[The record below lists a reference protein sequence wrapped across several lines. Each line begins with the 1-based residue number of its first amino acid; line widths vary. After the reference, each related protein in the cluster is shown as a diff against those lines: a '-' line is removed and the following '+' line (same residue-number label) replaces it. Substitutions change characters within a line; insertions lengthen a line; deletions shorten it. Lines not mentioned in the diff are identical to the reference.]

1 MTCHHPYRGFAVFP
15 GTCLQNQT
23 LSFLLHD
30 ILRSRGKYS
39 GFQENTAWSHW
50 QDCCLDKLVNK
61 VTPLLEQI
69 DHQKKTARVRA
80 WRKKMRDSF
89 DTHRHGAAAFQWLR
103 SNPTQTIRAVPAK
116 DGSIATGTCA
126 VLEEIMSAW
135 QSPFNTDK
143 LVFVAEFLPKVK
155 HLLPTSPCEVPQV
168 KLDQG

>member
-1 MTCHHPYRGFAVFP
+1 
-15 GTCLQNQT
+15 
-23 LSFLLHD
+23 
-30 ILRSRGKYS
+30 
-39 GFQENTAWSHW
+39 
-50 QDCCLDKLVNK
+50 
-61 VTPLLEQI
+61 
-69 DHQKKTARVRA
+69 
-80 WRKKMRDSF
+80 MRDSF

-135 QSPFNTDK
+135 QSPFNKDK